1 MGRIAFLALV
11 MFLVLVEHSNAFE
24 GLQETSAVA
33 GPEAATALRAADGST
48 GIRMT
53 PFPEQPV
60 KSRMTTRRARHAE
73 SRSKRSYL
81 GRYRECPGYTMSRHA
96 RLRVNRTVER
106 LLAQG
111 YDDPLS
117 QPAYLAAASA
127 ENAIASA
134 VDRCNMAWIRDHS
147 IYTGKRPY

>member
-1 MGRIAFLALV
+1 MDRIAFLAFA
-11 MFLVLVEHSNAFE
+11 MFLVLEGHSNAFE
-24 GLQETSAVA
+24 GPQKASAVA

-60 KSRMTTRRARHAE
+60 KSRMTTHRARHGE

-106 LLAQG
+106 LLARG

-117 QPAYLAAASA
+117 YPAFHAAASA
-127 ENAIASA
+127 EKATSSA
-134 VDRCNMAWIRDHS
+134 VGRCNMAWIRHHS

>member
-1 MGRIAFLALV
+1 MGRIAFLVLAMFSAL
-11 MFLVLVEHSNAFE
+11 LGYSNAFE
-24 GLQETSAVA
+24 GPQKSSAVA
-33 GPEAATALRAADGST
+33 GPEAAIALRAADGST

-60 KSRMTTRRARHAE
+60 KSRMTTHPARHVE
-73 SRSKRSYL
+73 SRSKRSHL
-81 GRYRECPGYTMSRHA
+81 GRYRECPGLTMSRHA
-96 RLRVNRTVER
+96 RLRVNRTVDR

-134 VDRCNMAWIRDHS
+134 VDRCNMAWIRYQS